1 MGNSFYNRPTVLK
14 MNKSIIISFFSFVFI
29 LMTNINFSQKNL
41 RVGYVNM
48 DYILSN
54 IEDYTKAKEEY
65 DLRINKWKSEIK
77 KKNFII
83 AQSKNEL
90 EIKRPLIPNDIY
102 QSQLKEIEFE
112 QKNLNEYINK
122 RFGAEGDWL
131 VQEKIL
137 IQPIQD
143 EVLAAVQKIAEKN
156 KFDYVFDKSTAII
169 MLYSEKKY
177 DISELILKSILRQE
191 KIDNLEISFDN
202 DKKKLLQE
210 KIKRRK
216 DSLLKLKELKKIKR
230 DSLIKS
236 RRNNLNK

>member
-1 MGNSFYNRPTVLK
+1 
-14 MNKSIIISFFSFVFI
+14 MNKRIIIPFFSLVFI
-29 LMTNINFSQKNL
+29 LMINMNFSQKNL

-65 DLRINKWKSEIK
+65 DLRINKWKSEIEK
-77 KKNFII
+77 KKFII
-83 AQSKNEL
+83 AKSKSEL

-156 KFDYVFDKSTAII
+156 KFDFVFDKSTAII

-202 DKKKLLQE
+202 EKKKLLQE

-216 DSLLKLKELKKIKR
+216 DSLSKLKELKKIKR

>member
-1 MGNSFYNRPTVLK
+1 
-14 MNKSIIISFFSFVFI
+14 MNKRIIISFFSLVFI
-29 LMTNINFSQKNL
+29 LMINMNFSQKNL

-54 IEDYTKAKEEY
+54 IEDYSKAKEEY
-65 DLRINKWKSEIK
+65 DLRINKWKSEIEK
-77 KKNFII
+77 KKIII

-156 KFDYVFDKSTAII
+156 KFDFVFDKSTAII

-202 DKKKLLQE
+202 EKKKLLQE

-216 DSLLKLKELKKIKR
+216 DSLSKLKELKKIKR

>member
-1 MGNSFYNRPTVLK
+1 M
-14 MNKSIIISFFSFVFI
+14 I
-29 LMTNINFSQKNL
+29 NINFSQKNL

-65 DLRINKWKSEIK
+65 DLRINKWKSEIEK
-77 KKNFII
+77 KKFII
-83 AQSKNEL
+83 EQSRSEL

-156 KFDYVFDKSTAII
+156 KFDFVFDKSTAII

-191 KIDNLEISFDN
+191 KLIILKFLLITR
-202 DKKKLLQE
+202 KKSYY
-210 KIKRRK
+210 RRK
-216 DSLLKLKELKKIKR
+216 
-230 DSLIKS
+230 
-236 RRNNLNK
+236 LNEEKTHYQN

>member
-1 MGNSFYNRPTVLK
+1 M
-14 MNKSIIISFFSFVFI
+14 
-29 LMTNINFSQKNL
+29 NFSQKNL

-65 DLRINKWKSEIK
+65 DLRINKWKSEIEK
-77 KKNFII
+77 KKFII
-83 AQSKNEL
+83 AKSKSEL

-156 KFDYVFDKSTAII
+156 KFDFVFDKSTAII

-202 DKKKLLQE
+202 EKKKLLQE

-216 DSLLKLKELKKIKR
+216 DSLSKLKELKKIKR

>member
-1 MGNSFYNRPTVLK
+1 M
-14 MNKSIIISFFSFVFI
+14 
-29 LMTNINFSQKNL
+29 NFSQKNL

-65 DLRINKWKSEIK
+65 DLRINKWKSEIEK
-77 KKNFII
+77 KKFII
-83 AQSKNEL
+83 AKSKSEL

-156 KFDYVFDKSTAII
+156 KFDFVFDKSTAII

>member
-1 MGNSFYNRPTVLK
+1 
-14 MNKSIIISFFSFVFI
+14 MNKRIIISFFSLVFI
-29 LMTNINFSQKNL
+29 LMINMNFSQKNL

-54 IEDYTKAKEEY
+54 IEDYSKAKEEY
-65 DLRINKWKSEIK
+65 DLRINKWKSEIEK
-77 KKNFII
+77 KKMII
-83 AQSKNEL
+83 EQSKNEL

-112 QKNLNEYINK
+112 QKNLNDYINK

-156 KFDYVFDKSTAII
+156 KFDFVFDKSTAII

>member
-1 MGNSFYNRPTVLK
+1 

-65 DLRINKWKSEIK
+65 DLRINKWKSEIEK
-77 KKNFII
+77 KKFII

-156 KFDYVFDKSTAII
+156 KFDFVFDKSTAII

-216 DSLLKLKELKKIKR
+216 DSLSKLKELKKIKR

>member
-1 MGNSFYNRPTVLK
+1 

-65 DLRINKWKSEIK
+65 DLRINKWKSEIEK
-77 KKNFII
+77 KKFII

>member
-1 MGNSFYNRPTVLK
+1 M
-14 MNKSIIISFFSFVFI
+14 
-29 LMTNINFSQKNL
+29 NFSQKNL

-54 IEDYTKAKEEY
+54 IEDYSKAKEEY
-65 DLRINKWKSEIK
+65 DLRINKWKSEIEK
-77 KKNFII
+77 KKMII
-83 AQSKNEL
+83 EQSKNEL

-112 QKNLNEYINK
+112 QKNLNDYINK
-122 RFGAEGDWL
+122 RFGPEGDWL

-156 KFDYVFDKSTAII
+156 KFDFVFDKSTAII

-216 DSLLKLKELKKIKR
+216 DSLSKLKELKKIKR

>member
-1 MGNSFYNRPTVLK
+1 
-14 MNKSIIISFFSFVFI
+14 MNKRITISFFSLVFI
-29 LMTNINFSQKNL
+29 LMINMNFSQKNL

-54 IEDYTKAKEEY
+54 IEDYSKAKEEY
-65 DLRINKWKSEIK
+65 DLRINKWKSEIEEK
-77 KKNFII
+77 KII
-83 AQSKNEL
+83 IEQSKNEL

-112 QKNLNEYINK
+112 EKNLNDYINK

-156 KFDYVFDKSTAII
+156 KFDFVFDKSTAII

>member
-14 MNKSIIISFFSFVFI
+14 MNKSVIISFFSFVFI

-156 KFDYVFDKSTAII
+156 KFDFVFDKSTAII

-191 KIDNLEISFDN
+191 KIENLQMNFEDEI
-202 DKKKLLQE
+202 KQ
-210 KIKRRK
+210 KR
-216 DSLLKLKELKKIKR
+216 R
-230 DSLIKS
+230 DSLSKVKELRKLS
-236 RRNNLNK
+236 FQKRRDSILKARKNK

>member
-1 MGNSFYNRPTVLK
+1 M
-14 MNKSIIISFFSFVFI
+14 
-29 LMTNINFSQKNL
+29 NFSQKNL

-54 IEDYTKAKEEY
+54 IEDYSKAKEEY
-65 DLRINKWKSEIK
+65 DLRINKWKSEIEEK
-77 KKNFII
+77 KII
-83 AQSKNEL
+83 IEQSKNEL

-112 QKNLNEYINK
+112 QKNLNDYINK

-156 KFDYVFDKSTAII
+156 KFDFVFDKSTAII

>member
-1 MGNSFYNRPTVLK
+1 
-14 MNKSIIISFFSFVFI
+14 MNKRIIISFFSLVFI
-29 LMTNINFSQKNL
+29 LMININFSQKNL

-65 DLRINKWKSEIK
+65 DLRINKWKSEIEK
-77 KKNFII
+77 KKFII
-83 AQSKNEL
+83 EQSRSEL

-156 KFDYVFDKSTAII
+156 KFDFVFDKSTAII

-202 DKKKLLQE
+202 EKKKLLQE

-216 DSLLKLKELKKIKR
+216 DSLSKLKELKKIKR

>member
-1 MGNSFYNRPTVLK
+1 M
-14 MNKSIIISFFSFVFI
+14 
-29 LMTNINFSQKNL
+29 NFSQKNL

-54 IEDYTKAKEEY
+54 IEDYSKAKEEY
-65 DLRINKWKSEIK
+65 DLRINKWKSEIEEK
-77 KKNFII
+77 KII
-83 AQSKNEL
+83 IEQSKNEL

-112 QKNLNEYINK
+112 EKNLNDYINK

-156 KFDYVFDKSTAII
+156 KFDFVFDKSTAII

>member
-1 MGNSFYNRPTVLK
+1 M
-14 MNKSIIISFFSFVFI
+14 
-29 LMTNINFSQKNL
+29 NFSQKNL

-54 IEDYTKAKEEY
+54 IEDYSKAKEEY
-65 DLRINKWKSEIK
+65 DLRINKWKSEIEK
-77 KKNFII
+77 KKMII
-83 AQSKNEL
+83 EQSKNEL

-112 QKNLNEYINK
+112 QKNLNDYINK
-122 RFGAEGDWL
+122 RFGPEGDWL

-156 KFDYVFDKSTAII
+156 KFDFVFDKSTAII

>member
-1 MGNSFYNRPTVLK
+1 
-14 MNKSIIISFFSFVFI
+14 MNKRIIISFFSLVFI
-29 LMTNINFSQKNL
+29 LMININFSQKNL

-65 DLRINKWKSEIK
+65 DLRINKWKSEIEK
-77 KKNFII
+77 KKFII
-83 AQSKNEL
+83 EQSRSEL

-156 KFDYVFDKSTAII
+156 KFDFVFDKSTAII

-191 KIDNLEISFDN
+191 KLIILKFLLITR
-202 DKKKLLQE
+202 KKSYY
-210 KIKRRK
+210 RRK
-216 DSLLKLKELKKIKR
+216 
-230 DSLIKS
+230 
-236 RRNNLNK
+236 LNEEKTHYQN

>member
-1 MGNSFYNRPTVLK
+1 
-14 MNKSIIISFFSFVFI
+14 MNKRIIISFFSLVFI
-29 LMTNINFSQKNL
+29 LMINMNFSQKNL

-54 IEDYTKAKEEY
+54 IEDYSKAKEEY
-65 DLRINKWKSEIK
+65 DLRINKWKSEIEK
-77 KKNFII
+77 KKMII
-83 AQSKNEL
+83 EQSKNEL

-112 QKNLNEYINK
+112 QKNLNDYINK
-122 RFGAEGDWL
+122 RFGPEGDWL

-156 KFDYVFDKSTAII
+156 KFDFVFDKSTAII

>member
-1 MGNSFYNRPTVLK
+1 
-14 MNKSIIISFFSFVFI
+14 MNKRIIISFFSLVFI
-29 LMTNINFSQKNL
+29 LMININFSQKNL

-65 DLRINKWKSEIK
+65 DLRINKWKSEIEK
-77 KKNFII
+77 KKFII
-83 AQSKNEL
+83 AKSKSEL

-156 KFDYVFDKSTAII
+156 KFDFVFDKSTAII

-202 DKKKLLQE
+202 EKKKLLQE

-216 DSLLKLKELKKIKR
+216 DSLSKLKELKKIKR

>member
-1 MGNSFYNRPTVLK
+1 M
-14 MNKSIIISFFSFVFI
+14 
-29 LMTNINFSQKNL
+29 NFSQKNL

-54 IEDYTKAKEEY
+54 IEDYSKAKEEY
-65 DLRINKWKSEIK
+65 DLRINKWKSEIEK
-77 KKNFII
+77 KKIII

-112 QKNLNEYINK
+112 QKNLNDYINK

-156 KFDYVFDKSTAII
+156 KFDFVFDKSTAII

-202 DKKKLLQE
+202 EKKKLLQE

>member
-1 MGNSFYNRPTVLK
+1 M
-14 MNKSIIISFFSFVFI
+14 
-29 LMTNINFSQKNL
+29 NFSQKNL

-65 DLRINKWKSEIK
+65 DLRINKWKSEIEK
-77 KKNFII
+77 KKMII
-83 AQSKNEL
+83 EQSKNEL

-112 QKNLNEYINK
+112 QKNLNDYINK

-156 KFDYVFDKSTAII
+156 KFDFVFDKSTAII

>member
-1 MGNSFYNRPTVLK
+1 M
-14 MNKSIIISFFSFVFI
+14 
-29 LMTNINFSQKNL
+29 NFSQKNL

-54 IEDYTKAKEEY
+54 IEDYSKAKEEY
-65 DLRINKWKSEIK
+65 DLRINKWKSEIEK
-77 KKNFII
+77 KKIII

-112 QKNLNEYINK
+112 QKNLNDYINK
-122 RFGAEGDWL
+122 RFGPEGDWL

-156 KFDYVFDKSTAII
+156 KFDFVFDKSTAII

>member
-1 MGNSFYNRPTVLK
+1 MEVRNRK
-14 MNKSIIISFFSFVFI
+14 KKIII
-29 LMTNINFSQKNL
+29 
-41 RVGYVNM
+41 
-48 DYILSN
+48 
-54 IEDYTKAKEEY
+54 E
-65 DLRINKWKSEIK
+65 
-77 KKNFII
+77 
-83 AQSKNEL
+83 QSKNEL

-112 QKNLNEYINK
+112 QKNLNDYINK
-122 RFGAEGDWL
+122 RFGPEGDWL

-156 KFDYVFDKSTAII
+156 KFDFVFDKSTAII

>member
-1 MGNSFYNRPTVLK
+1 M
-14 MNKSIIISFFSFVFI
+14 
-29 LMTNINFSQKNL
+29 NFSQKNL

-54 IEDYTKAKEEY
+54 IEDYSKAKEEY
-65 DLRINKWKSEIK
+65 DLRINKWKSEIEK
-77 KKNFII
+77 KKII
-83 AQSKNEL
+83 IEQSKNEL

-112 QKNLNEYINK
+112 QKNLNDYINK

-156 KFDYVFDKSTAII
+156 KFDFVFDKSTAII